1 MERIIIDSQIFEI
14 RKNVKSQTSNIFTS
28 ELFFEYD
35 NNTNDTNPLLFF
47 LLFETCMDSAFS
59 HWVYESAI
67 YLSYFFE
74 LKSKYPELKLLVKQ
88 NPKRSY
94 KNLFFKALNI
104 NENDIYWLENE
115 EINDC
120 KTVYINIPGN
130 NICIN
135 TKPHYLNTVKIKD
148 KNIYKK
154 LIIKFRNI
162 ILTNCN
168 IIYPQE
174 KTIEN
179 LFFPRSKK
187 ENFAPNDR
195 IINYNKIYKLLEGT
209 NYVEYDTIN
218 TKDLK
223 EQIKLLVSSQNIFLD
238 WGASFLVNGL
248 FCKDSNVF
256 FYGCIINQLN
266 FEGLKIIYEI
276 HTENNNIKYI
286 SYD

>member
-1 MERIIIDSQIFEI
+1 MERIIIDSQIFEM

-28 ELFFEYD
+28 ELFFEYYD
-35 NNTNDTNPLLFF
+35 SDENNNQLTYF

-59 HWVYESAI
+59 HWIYESAI

-94 KNLFFKALNI
+94 KNLFFIALNI
-104 NENDIYWLENE
+104 NENDIYWITNE
-115 EINDC
+115 ENNDC
-120 KTVYINIPGN
+120 KTVYINIPSN

-135 TKPHYLNTVKIKD
+135 TKPHYLNTVQIKD
-148 KNIYKK
+148 KNIYKE

-162 ILTNCN
+162 ILTNCS

-187 ENFAPNDR
+187 ENYAPNDR
-195 IINYNKIYKLLEGT
+195 IINYDKIYKLLEGT

-276 HTENNNIKYI
+276 NTENNNIKYI
-286 SYD
+286 CYD

>member
-1 MERIIIDSQIFEI
+1 MKDITIDNQVFGI
-14 RKNVKSQTSNIFTS
+14 RKNVKSQTCNISTS
-28 ELFFEYD
+28 ELFFEYHD
-35 NNTNDTNPLLFF
+35 SDENNNQLAYF

-59 HWVYESAI
+59 HWIYESAI

-74 LKSKYPELKLLVKQ
+74 LKSKYPKLKLLVKQ

-94 KNLFFKALNI
+94 KNLFFKALKI
-104 NENDIYWLENE
+104 SENDIFWLDNK

-120 KTVYINIPGN
+120 KTVYINIPSN

-135 TKPHYLNTVKIKD
+135 TTPHYLNTVKIKD
-148 KNIYKK
+148 ENIFKTLVINFK
-154 LIIKFRNI
+154 NI

-168 IIYPQE
+168 IIYPLE
-174 KTIEN
+174 KTIDN

-195 IINYNKIYKLLEGT
+195 IINYDKIYRMLEGK
-209 NYVEYDTIN
+209 NYTEYDTIN
-218 TKDLK
+218 TRDLT
-223 EQIKLLVSSQNIFLD
+223 EQIKLIVSSQNIILD

-248 FCKDSNVF
+248 FCNNSNIYI
-256 FYGCIINQLN
+256 YGCIFDQLK
-266 FEGLKIIYEI
+266 FEGLKILYEI
-276 HTENNNIKYI
+276 HKENNNIKYI

>member
-1 MERIIIDSQIFEI
+1 MEYIYFDNQIFEI
-14 RKNVKSQTSNIFTS
+14 RKNVKSQTCNISTS
-28 ELFFEYD
+28 ELFFEYYVSD
-35 NNTNDTNPLLFF
+35 KNNNELNYF
-47 LLFETCMDSAFS
+47 LLFETCMDSAFF
-59 HWVYESAI
+59 HWIYESAI
-67 YLSYFFE
+67 YLSYFFK
-74 LKSKYPELKLLVKQ
+74 LKSKYPELKLLVKK

-104 NENDIYWLENE
+104 SENDIFWLTNK

-120 KTVYINIPGN
+120 KTVYINIPSN

-135 TKPHYLNTVKIKD
+135 TKPHYLNTVQIKD
-148 KNIYKK
+148 KNIYKE
-154 LIIKFRNI
+154 LVINFRNL

-168 IIYPQE
+168 IIYPIE
-174 KTIEN
+174 KPIDN

-195 IINYNKIYKLLEGT
+195 IINYDKIYKLLEGK
-209 NYVEYDTIN
+209 NYTEYDTIN
-218 TKDLK
+218 TRDLT
-223 EQIKLLVSSQNIFLD
+223 EQIKLLVSSQNIILD

-248 FCKDSNVF
+248 FCNNSNIF
-256 FYGCIINQLN
+256 FYGCIIDQLK

-276 HTENNNIKYI
+276 HKENNNIKYI